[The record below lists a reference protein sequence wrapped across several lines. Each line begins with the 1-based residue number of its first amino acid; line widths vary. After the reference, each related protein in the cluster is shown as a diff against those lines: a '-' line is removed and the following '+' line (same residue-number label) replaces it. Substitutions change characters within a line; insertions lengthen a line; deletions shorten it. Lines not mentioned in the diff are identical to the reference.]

1 MRHTRRR
8 GLFVTLLV
16 IVLVG
21 ALYAAAGFLLAPRL
35 IERQLAALVEERL
48 NQKLTVEKLKVNPFA
63 LSIEARGLRVAQEN
77 APPLLEAR
85 RVYLDLALLR
95 SGFGRGWVLGEA
107 QTDGLQILL
116 ESQRDGRLNVAELM
130 QRWQQ
135 RSPPP
140 KAADTAPRIT
150 IRHLLAADGML
161 TYQDRSDKTASTQ
174 VLPIRIELEN
184 LSTLPDR
191 EGRYNVSARIIGGG
205 ALTWRG
211 DLSLQPLQSEGD
223 LELQSLK
230 LATAWKFIRE
240 NVRLGEPDGWLTV
253 ASHYRFSYT
262 NSKPNFALSKLR
274 LHASGVK
281 VVREGT
287 REPMLALKSVEVRDG
302 TFDLARRSLVLPV
315 VSLSDGHLGVIND
328 AAGVMNW
335 TSLAR
340 ATGTAPRANAPVPS
354 RTDKPRQTADPW
366 SIDVRE
372 LALDNIAL
380 RYTDLQ
386 RRSPLDLQT
395 AAMRGK
401 ASLTI
406 SAGDTLDLRAHDMN
420 MRVEKVRVPADAPTV
435 QLTHVQLEGGYLELA
450 KQKFGAK
457 QLVADGGSIRLERDA
472 GGTLPV
478 VDMFQ
483 SNVNAPAPNRN
494 HASWTYAVE
503 SARIEHVDI
512 ALSDRSLGSTIA
524 VPIGDLSLRLDNIA
538 SAGDKAMAFTATGK
552 IGRGGALAANGSVAQ
567 DFSRIDGSVK
577 LDSIA
582 LAPLQ
587 PLIARYAT
595 VDLASGSASAS
606 ATLAYRRSDGKM
618 SLNAS
623 GPFQLDNVRLN
634 EAGND
639 TLVLAWKRLSS
650 REARLTLG
658 PDRLGI
664 KEIVVDA
671 PEMRID
677 VSEQREVNLARL
689 FKRQATP
696 DGKVENQPAENQLA
710 QQNEVQFPVHIGEVR
725 LRDGTMDY
733 SDRSLVLPFATHVT
747 NLAGTAAGLGTDRD
761 RRATL
766 QFDGD
771 IGEFG
776 SLEINGRI
784 DALSPTTFV
793 DVGASF
799 ENVEMTELSP
809 YTATF
814 LGRKIAS
821 GKLWVEVKYRV
832 ENGELTGE
840 NDVTVHELA
849 LGEPVDTPTA
859 LKLPLDLAVALLTD
873 SDGVIHAAIPVKGD
887 LHDPKFAIGTVIREA
902 LGNLI
907 KKIVSAPFRALA
919 GLFGDKKEQ
928 DFGRIEFEPGSAK
941 LKASEKEKLQN
952 VAKAMEERPQLKLIV
967 QAPYSPDADREAMKR
982 EKASRDV
989 ELALGRTLRPDEN
1002 PGPVAF
1008 ESLATQRALEKLSA
1022 KKSDPVAQRA
1032 WIAQYT
1038 KRKGTEPKR
1047 AGMILRSKGDPEFYE
1062 AMFEWLARTETV
1074 ADAAMQ
1080 DLAEERAQAVTET
1093 LSAAGID
1100 AERLETA
1107 PAHPTKPEKEQKIGA
1122 ELSLAPADVHRATA
1136 SRKAN
1141 HVATQDLDD
1150 SPSR

>member
-1 MRHTRRR
+1 
-8 GLFVTLLV
+8 
-16 IVLVG
+16 
-21 ALYAAAGFLLAPRL
+21 
-35 IERQLAALVEERL
+35 
-48 NQKLTVEKLKVNPFA
+48 
-63 LSIEARGLRVAQEN
+63 
-77 APPLLEAR
+77 
-85 RVYLDLALLR
+85 
-95 SGFGRGWVLGEA
+95 
-107 QTDGLQILL
+107 
-116 ESQRDGRLNVAELM
+116 
-130 QRWQQ
+130 
-135 RSPPP
+135 
-140 KAADTAPRIT
+140 
-150 IRHLLAADGML
+150 
-161 TYQDRSDKTASTQ
+161 
-174 VLPIRIELEN
+174 
-184 LSTLPDR
+184 
-191 EGRYNVSARIIGGG
+191 
-205 ALTWRG
+205 
-211 DLSLQPLQSEGD
+211 
-223 LELQSLK
+223 
-230 LATAWKFIRE
+230 
-240 NVRLGEPDGWLTV
+240 
-253 ASHYRFSYT
+253 
-262 NSKPNFALSKLR
+262 
-274 LHASGVK
+274 
-281 VVREGT
+281 
-287 REPMLALKSVEVRDG
+287 
-302 TFDLARRSLVLPV
+302 
-315 VSLSDGHLGVIND
+315 
-328 AAGVMNW
+328 
-335 TSLAR
+335 
-340 ATGTAPRANAPVPS
+340 
-354 RTDKPRQTADPW
+354 
-366 SIDVRE
+366 
-372 LALDNIAL
+372 
-380 RYTDLQ
+380 
-386 RRSPLDLQT
+386 
-395 AAMRGK
+395 
-401 ASLTI
+401 
-406 SAGDTLDLRAHDMN
+406 
-420 MRVEKVRVPADAPTV
+420 
-435 QLTHVQLEGGYLELA
+435 
-450 KQKFGAK
+450 
-457 QLVADGGSIRLERDA
+457 
-472 GGTLPV
+472 
-478 VDMFQ
+478 
-483 SNVNAPAPNRN
+483 
-494 HASWTYAVE
+494 
-503 SARIEHVDI
+503 
-512 ALSDRSLGSTIA
+512 
-524 VPIGDLSLRLDNIA
+524 
-538 SAGDKAMAFTATGK
+538 
-552 IGRGGALAANGSVAQ
+552 
-567 DFSRIDGSVK
+567 
-577 LDSIA
+577 
-582 LAPLQ
+582 
-587 PLIARYAT
+587 
-595 VDLASGSASAS
+595 
-606 ATLAYRRSDGKM
+606 
-618 SLNAS
+618 
-623 GPFQLDNVRLN
+623 
-634 EAGND
+634 
-639 TLVLAWKRLSS
+639 
-650 REARLTLG
+650 
-658 PDRLGI
+658 
-664 KEIVVDA
+664 
-671 PEMRID
+671 
-677 VSEQREVNLARL
+677 
-689 FKRQATP
+689 
-696 DGKVENQPAENQLA
+696 
-710 QQNEVQFPVHIGEVR
+710 
-725 LRDGTMDY
+725 
-733 SDRSLVLPFATHVT
+733 
-747 NLAGTAAGLGTDRD
+747 
-761 RRATL
+761 
-766 QFDGD
+766 
-771 IGEFG
+771 
-776 SLEINGRI
+776 
-784 DALSPTTFV
+784 LSPTTFV

>member
-1 MRHTRRR
+1 
-8 GLFVTLLV
+8 
-16 IVLVG
+16 
-21 ALYAAAGFLLAPRL
+21 
-35 IERQLAALVEERL
+35 
-48 NQKLTVEKLKVNPFA
+48 
-63 LSIEARGLRVAQEN
+63 
-77 APPLLEAR
+77 
-85 RVYLDLALLR
+85 
-95 SGFGRGWVLGEA
+95 
-107 QTDGLQILL
+107 
-116 ESQRDGRLNVAELM
+116 
-130 QRWQQ
+130 
-135 RSPPP
+135 
-140 KAADTAPRIT
+140 
-150 IRHLLAADGML
+150 
-161 TYQDRSDKTASTQ
+161 
-174 VLPIRIELEN
+174 
-184 LSTLPDR
+184 
-191 EGRYNVSARIIGGG
+191 
-205 ALTWRG
+205 
-211 DLSLQPLQSEGD
+211 
-223 LELQSLK
+223 
-230 LATAWKFIRE
+230 
-240 NVRLGEPDGWLTV
+240 
-253 ASHYRFSYT
+253 
-262 NSKPNFALSKLR
+262 
-274 LHASGVK
+274 
-281 VVREGT
+281 
-287 REPMLALKSVEVRDG
+287 
-302 TFDLARRSLVLPV
+302 
-315 VSLSDGHLGVIND
+315 
-328 AAGVMNW
+328 
-335 TSLAR
+335 
-340 ATGTAPRANAPVPS
+340 
-354 RTDKPRQTADPW
+354 
-366 SIDVRE
+366 
-372 LALDNIAL
+372 
-380 RYTDLQ
+380 
-386 RRSPLDLQT
+386 
-395 AAMRGK
+395 
-401 ASLTI
+401 
-406 SAGDTLDLRAHDMN
+406 
-420 MRVEKVRVPADAPTV
+420 
-435 QLTHVQLEGGYLELA
+435 
-450 KQKFGAK
+450 
-457 QLVADGGSIRLERDA
+457 
-472 GGTLPV
+472 
-478 VDMFQ
+478 
-483 SNVNAPAPNRN
+483 
-494 HASWTYAVE
+494 
-503 SARIEHVDI
+503 
-512 ALSDRSLGSTIA
+512 
-524 VPIGDLSLRLDNIA
+524 
-538 SAGDKAMAFTATGK
+538 
-552 IGRGGALAANGSVAQ
+552 VAQ
-567 DFSRIDGSVK
+567 DFSRIDGSVN

-595 VDLASGSASAS
+595 MDLVSGSASAS

-634 EAGND
+634 EAGSD

-1038 KRKGTEPKR
+1038 KRRGTEPKR
-1047 AGMILRSKGDPEFYE
+1047 AGMILRSKGDPSFYE

-1074 ADAAMQ
+1074 ADAAMH

-1107 PAHPTKPEKEQKIGA
+1107 PAHPTKPEKEQKDRRGA
-1122 ELSLAPADVHRATA
+1122 FARAGRRASRVSLAQGQPRRDAR
-1136 SRKAN
+1136 SG
-1141 HVATQDLDD
+1141 
-1150 SPSR
+1150 